1 MKAYKHHIF
10 SPYRV
15 CPIGAH
21 VDHQH
26 GLVTGFAIDKGVDLF
41 FDVREDTLVKLSSET
56 FGGELEFDITV
67 PAQVRQK
74 QWGDYA
80 RGAKYAL
87 QKRFRLTRGIEGVI
101 RGSLPVGG
109 LSSSAAVLIAYV
121 MAFARANG
129 IELQPFEV
137 AQIASEAE
145 REYIGLN
152 NGLLDQACIALGR
165 RDGLLFLDCDSNEYR
180 VIARNPDMPPFEIG
194 IFFSGLTRGIE
205 GVIRGS
211 LPVGGLSSSAAVL
224 IAYVLAFARA
234 NGIELQ
240 PFEVAQIASEA
251 EREYIGLNNGLL
263 DQACIA
269 LGRRD
274 GLLFLDCDSNEYRV
288 IARNPDMPPFEIGIF
303 FSGLTRSLV
312 NSDYNLRVFE
322 CKTAAWNMLAYM
334 DQPLKP
340 FDKTFLRDI
349 PKAVFEKTRI
359 AMPQRFARR
368 AEHFYSEYRRVRQG
382 VTAWETGNLKLF
394 GKLCFDSCESSIH
407 NYECGSPELI
417 GIYEILRS
425 LPGVY
430 GGRFSGAGFKGAVI
444 ALVDPAHKEDV
455 ERELTRRYLEEF
467 PEYEKTFKVFWV
479 QPDDGARFV

>member
-121 MAFARANG
+121 M
-129 IELQPFEV
+129 
-137 AQIASEAE
+137 
-145 REYIGLN
+145 
-152 NGLLDQACIALGR
+152 
-165 RDGLLFLDCDSNEYR
+165 
-180 VIARNPDMPPFEIG
+180 
-194 IFFSGLTRGIE
+194 
-205 GVIRGS
+205 
-211 LPVGGLSSSAAVL
+211 
-224 IAYVLAFARA
+224 AFARA

-444 ALVDPAHKEDV
+444 ALVDPVHKEDV

>member
-1 MKAYKHHIF
+1 MKAYKYHIF

-194 IFFSGLTRGIE
+194 IFFSGLTR
-205 GVIRGS
+205 
-211 LPVGGLSSSAAVL
+211 
-224 IAYVLAFARA
+224 
-234 NGIELQ
+234 
-240 PFEVAQIASEA
+240 
-251 EREYIGLNNGLL
+251 
-263 DQACIA
+263 
-269 LGRRD
+269 
-274 GLLFLDCDSNEYRV
+274 
-288 IARNPDMPPFEIGIF
+288 
-303 FSGLTRSLV
+303 SLV
-312 NSDYNLRVFE
+312 NSDYNLR
-322 CKTAAWNMLAYM
+322 
-334 DQPLKP
+334 
-340 FDKTFLRDI
+340 I